1 MRRRHNRKQNYTLTY
16 LFILAFGSTILYS
29 FSLMHEVTGFAAA
42 SDTPLQCQSFA
53 GENDVYCDDA
63 KENCA
68 DKYVEGTSLAACHE
82 CTTGAWKQ
90 LKWCN
95 KYSR

>member
-1 MRRRHNRKQNYTLTY
+1 MAHKNKQNYTLI

-29 FSLMHEVTGFAAA
+29 FSQINEVTGFAVA
-42 SDTPLQCQSFA
+42 DTPSQCQSFA
-53 GENDVYCDDA
+53 SENDVYCDDD
-63 KENCA
+63 KEVCA

-82 CTTGAWKQ
+82 CTPGAWKQ
-90 LKWCN
+90 VKWCN